1 MAAPV
6 TVYGPMISPAVARV
20 AACLL
25 EKDVPFQ
32 VEPVDMSKGEHK
44 SPSFLKL
51 QPFGQVPA
59 FKDSLTTVF
68 ESRAICRY
76 ICDQYADSGNKTLMG
91 RKEDGAV
98 GRAAI
103 EKWIEA
109 EGQSFNPPS
118 LAMAFQL
125 AFVPFMGRATDM
137 AVVEQ
142 NEAKLVKVLDVYE
155 QWLGEN
161 QYFAGDEFSLADLV
175 HMPNTDLLVRKTN
188 KAGLFTERKNLA
200 RWWDEVSARPSW
212 KKVVELQN
220 VFKFTLYLAVPLTRS
235 SIKSIETMAAGL
247 QVFGQPASTD
257 VARVLTCL
265 FEKDLEFELV
275 RIDTFK
281 REHKLPEFIKLRD
294 PNGQVTFKHG
304 DKTIVDSRA
313 ICRYVCTQFP
323 EGNKTLYGTGS
334 LERASIEQ
342 WLQAEAQNFSP
353 PSSALVFHL
362 AFAPHL
368 NIPQDHAVIA
378 ENEKKLQQVLNVYDE
393 ILSKNEYLAGDEFT
407 LADLSHLPNS
417 HYIVFGQPASTDV
430 ARVLTCLFEKNL
442 EFELIRIDTFKKEH
456 KLPEF
461 IKLRDPTG
469 QVTFKHGGKT
479 LVDSRAICRY
489 LCTQFPD
496 DGNRTIYG
504 TGSLERASI
513 EQWLQAEAQSFD
525 APSSELVFHLAFAPQ
540 LNIPADEAR
549 IAENERKLQ
558 QMLNVYDEILAKN
571 KYLAG
576 DEFTLAD
583 LSHLPNSHYIVNA
596 RSPRGKKLFTSKK
609 HVARWYEEISNRASW
624 KQVVKMQSE
633 HPGAFE

>member
-125 AFVPFMGRATDM
+125 AFAPFMGRATDM

-220 VFKFTLYLAVPLTRS
+220 VPR
-235 SIKSIETMAAGL
+235 
-247 QVFGQPASTD
+247 
-257 VARVLTCL
+257 
-265 FEKDLEFELV
+265 
-275 RIDTFK
+275 
-281 REHKLPEFIKLRD
+281 
-294 PNGQVTFKHG
+294 
-304 DKTIVDSRA
+304 
-313 ICRYVCTQFP
+313 
-323 EGNKTLYGTGS
+323 
-334 LERASIEQ
+334 
-342 WLQAEAQNFSP
+342 
-353 PSSALVFHL
+353 PS
-362 AFAPHL
+362 
-368 NIPQDHAVIA
+368 
-378 ENEKKLQQVLNVYDE
+378 
-393 ILSKNEYLAGDEFT
+393 
-407 LADLSHLPNS
+407 
-417 HYIVFGQPASTDV
+417 
-430 ARVLTCLFEKNL
+430 
-442 EFELIRIDTFKKEH
+442 
-456 KLPEF
+456 
-461 IKLRDPTG
+461 
-469 QVTFKHGGKT
+469 
-479 LVDSRAICRY
+479 
-489 LCTQFPD
+489 
-496 DGNRTIYG
+496 
-504 TGSLERASI
+504 
-513 EQWLQAEAQSFD
+513 
-525 APSSELVFHLAFAPQ
+525 
-540 LNIPADEAR
+540 
-549 IAENERKLQ
+549 
-558 QMLNVYDEILAKN
+558 
-571 KYLAG
+571 
-576 DEFTLAD
+576 
-583 LSHLPNSHYIVNA
+583 
-596 RSPRGKKLFTSKK
+596 
-609 HVARWYEEISNRASW
+609 
-624 KQVVKMQSE
+624 
-633 HPGAFE
+633 